1 MSRSQVPSQARSHGQ
16 GGQRHPIV
24 VIGAGPI
31 GLAAAANAAE
41 RGLAFVVLEAGPH
54 AGATVAE
61 WAHVRLF
68 SPWSELIDP
77 AARRLLENAGGW
89 TAPDEQAYPTGGE
102 WRERYLQPLAD
113 VLDAGEG
120 RVRYGAR
127 VTGVAKQGR
136 DVVVDSGRDAG
147 PVRRARRHSSR

>member
-54 AGATVAE
+54 ARCDGGRVGARAAVLAV
-61 WAHVRLF
+61 VRADRPGRP
-68 SPWSELIDP
+68 STARER
-77 AARRLLENAGGW
+77 RRL
-89 TAPDEQAYPTGGE
+89 D
-102 WRERYLQPLAD
+102 
-113 VLDAGEG
+113 
-120 RVRYGAR
+120 
-127 VTGVAKQGR
+127 
-136 DVVVDSGRDAG
+136 
-147 PVRRARRHSSR
+147 RARRAGVPDRW